1 MSGLWTN
8 LSVLWTHVSGSPIWR
23 RTAHVFMSNKFSSVM
38 ETSSTTINI
47 MKNKEIEPD
56 FEPSMKTLIRIME
69 LIANNA
75 SEGKT
80 CLARDANL
88 NYARLA
94 KHIVWLEKKGLVE
107 SVVDDQKI
115 NVVLTQ
121 KGRTFGTM
129 LIN

>member
-1 MSGLWTN
+1 
-8 LSVLWTHVSGSPIWR
+8 
-23 RTAHVFMSNKFSSVM
+23 MSNKFSRVVEM
-38 ETSSTTINI
+38 SSTTINI
-47 MKNKEIEPD
+47 MKSKKIEPD

-69 LIANNA
+69 SIANNV

-107 SVVDDQKI
+107 SIIDDQKI
-115 NVVLTQ
+115 NIILTQ